1 MENLE
6 KRMYVLVN
14 RSLSSMQ
21 KGIQASHAMIEYA
34 LKYSNDQEYLDWAK
48 LWKTVIVLDGGTSN
62 SELLAESLK
71 KEAEDLIYV
80 GQMENH
86 QYLLEKNGI
95 KIASF
100 IEPDV
105 NNLLSA
111 ICFIVDEKVFNKE
124 KYPDPID
131 LNVFPYVGASDDIR
145 KAWENSIGGKKNVFL
160 REFLKQF
167 RLAM

>member
-34 LKYSNDQEYLDWAK
+34 LKYFNDQEYFDWAK
-48 LWKTVIVLDGGTSN
+48 IWKTVIVLDGGTSN

-95 KIASF
+95 KFASF

-124 KYPDPID
+124 KYPDFVITDWAEINLPG
-131 LNVFPYVGASDDIR
+131 L
-145 KAWENSIGGKKNVFL
+145 KEQWMENIGEQNVFL
-160 REFLKQF
+160 REFLTQF